1 MKNANVLISQCGKD
15 YYVQD
20 NKTGFEKKFD
30 SIPTI
35 ADIAQFLSNITPE
48 KLLLECIK
56 GEL

>member
-1 MKNANVLISQCGKD
+1 MKNANVTVSQQGKD
-15 YYVQD
+15 YFVLD
-20 NKTGFEKKFD
+20 NKTGMEKKFD

-35 ADIAQFLSNITPE
+35 ADIAQFLSNITPD